1 MRLKKSILAL
11 TLTTAL
17 LATSCAAPKKAVEE
31 SHTEVQS
38 SAQLHT
44 QETALLDAATAAR
57 LERMVEE
64 RIRQR
69 WKTISTT
76 DEATERVTEIF
87 DTTQPTDSATGTPPL
102 LCRTTERR
110 EARQTSESREQSET
124 TAAGTE
130 TLTLNTAE
138 TLAETK
144 VTESEDESR
153 NETESK
159 SQEEKRS
166 GNTAARIALAL
177 TVLALLTASAAYIKT
192 RLKNH

>member
-1 MRLKKSILAL
+1 M
-11 TLTTAL
+11 
-17 LATSCAAPKKAVEE
+17 
-31 SHTEVQS
+31 QS

-64 RIRQR
+64 QIRR
-69 WKTISTT
+69 LWENKTTT

-102 LCRTTERR
+102 LSRTTERR
-110 EARQTSESREQSET
+110 EARQTSESREQSEA

-130 TLTLNTAE
+130 TQTRTADATLT
-138 TLAETK
+138 ETK
-144 VTESEDESR
+144 VTESETESR
-153 NETESK
+153 NETKSK
-159 SQEEKRS
+159 EEKQS
-166 GNTAARIALAL
+166 GNTAVRIALAL